1 MAEEEV
7 AAAAASPLPLD
18 HKRKHEDLEP
28 ETLMADS
35 NANDNESDSI
45 KRAEEEVE
53 EKEEEE
59 EEKEE
64 EEAVEGG
71 GCDESE
77 AKRPRLEENLKGSVE
92 NGVQEEKVDELVEE
106 DAEKPSVENN
116 NTESADTQQPTEGA
130 SETVN
135 SEQCPSTDDHE
146 KEDTQPPSIAN
157 PQLESALEEPSG
169 GELQEPPSAE
179 VPQQGDFSPAEEQP
193 VSETQTMSRKMEV
206 PNNKV
211 GVLIGKAGDTIRFL
225 QINSGAKIQITRDG
239 EADPYSSTRPVE
251 LIGTL
256 ENINKAEKLIKD
268 VIEEADAGGSP
279 ALVAKCFSTVQAAG
293 AADQILVQVP
303 NEKNPHCGRLTV
315 HFVPTSCQSGGS
327 NLQAEPHIT
336 DLQAPLIYGMKEL
349 SNSHSSGS
357 GGGGAGSIYRG
368 VRKRKGG
375 KWVSEIRE
383 PGNRSRIWLGS
394 FETPEM
400 AATAYDAAAF
410 HFRGHGARL
419 NFPELA
425 NRLPHPA
432 SLSVEH
438 ICLAARQAAAL
449 GLRKLLCAS
458 TQIPSSPAPS
468 NHKRKHEDLEP
479 ETLMADSNANEN
491 KSDSIKRAEEEV
503 AEKEEEEAVEGGGS
517 DESEAKRSR
526 LEEKLNGSVAENGV
540 QEEKADELV
549 EEDAEKPSVENNN
562 TESADTQQPTEGASQ
577 AVNNEQ
583 APFTDDHQKQDI
595 QPNSIAYPQLESAQ
609 EQPCGRELQ
618 EPPSAEVPQQGDFSS
633 AKEQPVSE
641 AQTMSRKMEVPNNKV
656 GVLIGKAGDTIWFLQ
671 INSGAKVQIT
681 RDGEADPYSSTR
693 PVELIGTLENIN
705 KAEKLI
711 KDVIEEADAGGPP
724 AHVARGFSTVQAAG
738 AADQILIQVPN
749 EKVHVIIGKGG
760 ETIRSLQTRSGA
772 RIQLLP
778 QCLLEGDQSKERT
791 VHVSGD
797 KKQNEMAREM
807 IKEVMS
813 QSVRPSPLCGGQQEF
828 QPRWPTGT
836 PQWGPRGQHPAQPTE
851 YDYPQRGPYRSQ
863 NSQYP
868 PQSYG
873 NYQPQQVASRSKFGP
888 GWVQRPPA
896 TMQGPP
902 PQSGGYDYY
911 GGQGHMVDAP
921 SSNPVL
927 GPGPSPTAIR
937 SKFGPGWVQRPPAT
951 MQGPPPQSGG
961 YDYYGGQ
968 CHMVDAPSSNPVL
981 GPGPS
986 PTAMGPTPSQG
997 NYNYRQPHGPE
1008 YQQAPYSQSAP
1019 PQSYGHGYNET
1030 KYENQAPSHHSY
1042 GGDSQSGGYS
1052 QGTHS
1057 GYTQQAPSYGMPP
1070 HGPPSQVY
1078 GQHRASQ
1085 PGDMPYQGP
1094 ISSTQPPYGQNVPP
1108 QQTSPYASS
1117 GPTQQTYQLPYGS
1130 ASVTDGYNQPPP
1142 AAVSSQQGGRPV
1154 LGYGQAAG
1162 GQPAR
1167 LK

>member
-1 MAEEEV
+1 MKESSNSHCSGSGGGGANSIYRGVRKRKWGNWVSEIRESGKKTRIWLGSFQTPEMAATAYD
-7 AAAAASPLPLD
+7 AAAFHLRGHGARLNFPELANRFPHPASSSVVDIRLAAQQAAALGLRQLLWASTPVPSSPAPLD

-35 NANDNESDSI
+35 NVNENKPDSI
-45 KRAEEEVE
+45 KRAEEE
-53 EKEEEE
+53 
-59 EEKEE
+59 
-64 EEAVEGG
+64 AVEGG
-71 GCDESE
+71 GSEESE
-77 AKRPRLEENLKGSVE
+77 AQRPCLVENLNGSVAE
-92 NGVQEEKVDELVEE
+92 NEVQEEKVDELMEE
-106 DAEKPSVENN
+106 DAEKPSAENN

-135 SEQCPSTDDHE
+135 NEQASFTDDHQ
-146 KEDTQPPSIAN
+146 KQDIQPNSIAY
-157 PQLESALEEPSG
+157 PQLESAQEQPSG

-179 VPQQGDFSPAEEQP
+179 VPQQGFFSSVEEQP

-206 PNNKV
+206 PNNK
-211 GVLIGKAGDTIRFL
+211 
-225 QINSGAKIQITRDG
+225 
-239 EADPYSSTRPVE
+239 
-251 LIGTL
+251 
-256 ENINKAEKLIKD
+256 
-268 VIEEADAGGSP
+268 ADAGGCP
-279 ALVAKCFSTVQAAG
+279 ALVARGFSTVQAAG
-293 AADQILVQVP
+293 AADQILIQVP
-303 NEKNPHCGRLTV
+303 NEKNPHYGRLRV
-315 HFVPTSCQSGGS
+315 HFFPTNYQSGGS
-327 NLQAEPHIT
+327 NPQSEPHIT
-336 DLQAPLIYGMKEL
+336 DLQAPLIYGMKES

-357 GGGGAGSIYRG
+357 GGGGAGSTYRG

-383 PGNRSRIWLGS
+383 PGHRSRIWLGS

-438 ICLAARQAAAL
+438 IRLAAQQAAAL

-458 TQIPSSPAPS
+458 TQIPSSPAPLD
-468 NHKRKHEDLEP
+468 HKRKHEDLEP

-491 KSDSIKRAEEEV
+491 KLDSIKRAEEEV
-503 AEKEEEEAVEGGGS
+503 EEKEEEAVEGGGS
-517 DESEAKRSR
+517 DESEAKRPR
-526 LEEKLNGSVAENGV
+526 LEEKLNSSVAENGV
-540 QEEKADELV
+540 QEEKGDELA
-549 EEDAEKPSVENNN
+549 EEGAEKPSEENNN
-562 TESADTQQPTEGASQ
+562 TEPVDTQQSTEGASET
-577 AVNNEQ
+577 VNNEQ
-583 APFTDDHQKQDI
+583 VPSTDDHEKEDI
-595 QPNSIAYPQLESAQ
+595 QPPSIANPQLESAR
-609 EQPCGRELQ
+609 EQPCRRELQ

-633 AKEQPVSE
+633 VEEQPVSE
-641 AQTMSRKMEVPNNKV
+641 SQTMSRKMEVPNNKV
-656 GVLIGKAGDTIWFLQ
+656 GVLIGQAGDTIWFLQ

-711 KDVIEEADAGGPP
+711 KDVIEEADAGGSP

-749 EKVHVIIGKGG
+749 EKVRVIIGKGG

-778 QCLLEGDQSKERT
+778 QCLPDGDQSKERT

-813 QSVRPSPLCGGQQEF
+813 QSVRLSRLCGGQQEL
-828 QPRWPTGT
+828 QPRWPAGT

-851 YDYPQRGPYRSQ
+851 YDYDYPQRGPYCSQ

-868 PQSYG
+868 PQSYS
-873 NYQPQQVASRSKFGP
+873 NYQPQQVASRNKFGP

-911 GGQGHMVDAP
+911 GRQGHMVDAP

-927 GPGPSPTAIR
+927 GPGPS
-937 SKFGPGWVQRPPAT
+937 
-951 MQGPPPQSGG
+951 
-961 YDYYGGQ
+961 
-968 CHMVDAPSSNPVL
+968 H
-981 GPGPS
+981 
-986 PTAMGPTPSQG
+986 TAMGPPPSQG

-1042 GGDSQSGGYS
+1042 GEDSQSGGYS

-1057 GYTQQAPSYGMPP
+1057 GYTHQAPSYGMPP

-1094 ISSTQPPYGQNVPP
+1094 ISSTQSPSGQNVPP

-1142 AAVSSQQGGRPV
+1142 AAASSQQGGQPV

>member
-1 MAEEEV
+1 M
-7 AAAAASPLPLD
+7 SCQ
-18 HKRKHEDLEP
+18 
-28 ETLMADS
+28 TLIGW
-35 NANDNESDSI
+35 EC
-45 KRAEEEVE
+45 R
-53 EKEEEE
+53 
-59 EEKEE
+59 
-64 EEAVEGG
+64 
-71 GCDESE
+71 
-77 AKRPRLEENLKGSVE
+77 
-92 NGVQEEKVDELVEE
+92 
-106 DAEKPSVENN
+106 
-116 NTESADTQQPTEGA
+116 
-130 SETVN
+130 
-135 SEQCPSTDDHE
+135 
-146 KEDTQPPSIAN
+146 
-157 PQLESALEEPSG
+157 
-169 GELQEPPSAE
+169 
-179 VPQQGDFSPAEEQP
+179 
-193 VSETQTMSRKMEV
+193 
-206 PNNKV
+206 
-211 GVLIGKAGDTIRFL
+211 GVL
-225 QINSGAKIQITRDG
+225 S
-239 EADPYSSTRPVE
+239 
-251 LIGTL
+251 
-256 ENINKAEKLIKD
+256 
-268 VIEEADAGGSP
+268 
-279 ALVAKCFSTVQAAG
+279 
-293 AADQILVQVP
+293 
-303 NEKNPHCGRLTV
+303 
-315 HFVPTSCQSGGS
+315 
-327 NLQAEPHIT
+327 
-336 DLQAPLIYGMKEL
+336 
-349 SNSHSSGS
+349 
-357 GGGGAGSIYRG
+357 
-368 VRKRKGG
+368 
-375 KWVSEIRE
+375 
-383 PGNRSRIWLGS
+383 
-394 FETPEM
+394 
-400 AATAYDAAAF
+400 
-410 HFRGHGARL
+410 
-419 NFPELA
+419 
-425 NRLPHPA
+425 
-432 SLSVEH
+432 
-438 ICLAARQAAAL
+438 
-449 GLRKLLCAS
+449 
-458 TQIPSSPAPS
+458 
-468 NHKRKHEDLEP
+468 
-479 ETLMADSNANEN
+479 
-491 KSDSIKRAEEEV
+491 
-503 AEKEEEEAVEGGGS
+503 
-517 DESEAKRSR
+517 
-526 LEEKLNGSVAENGV
+526 ENGV

-549 EEDAEKPSVENNN
+549 EEDAEKPSAENNN

-633 AKEQPVSE
+633 AEEQPVSE
-641 AQTMSRKMEVPNNKV
+641 TQTMSRKMEVPNNKV

-711 KDVIEEADAGGPP
+711 RDVIEEADAGGSP

-749 EKVHVIIGKGG
+749 EKVRVIIGKGG

-772 RIQLLP
+772 RMQLLP
-778 QCLLEGDQSKERT
+778 QCLPEGDQSKERT
-791 VHVSGD
+791 VRVSGD

-828 QPRWPTGT
+828 QPRYPAGT
-836 PQWGPRGQHPAQPTE
+836 PQWGPRGQHPAPPTE

-927 GPGPSPTAIR
+927 GPGS
-937 SKFGPGWVQRPPAT
+937 
-951 MQGPPPQSGG
+951 
-961 YDYYGGQ
+961 
-968 CHMVDAPSSNPVL
+968 
-981 GPGPS
+981 S
-986 PTAMGPTPSQG
+986 PTAMGPPPSQG

-1019 PQSYGHGYNET
+1019 PQSYGHGCNET

-1108 QQTSPYASS
+1108 QQASPYASS

-1130 ASVTDGYNQPPP
+1130 ASVTDG
-1142 AAVSSQQGGRPV
+1142 
-1154 LGYGQAAG
+1154 
-1162 GQPAR
+1162 
-1167 LK
+1167 